1 MTELVLDGNKGW
13 TMDPAGLKKLG
24 ELTAITMISMNDCD
38 LEKLET
44 FPEALTELEILELA
58 DNKLSGASLKAL
70 VACKKLS
77 FLALGGNEKIT
88 MEDLTPLASLPL
100 KELDVVGCKAGDDEF
115 RDAIFSTFEHLEV
128 LDGKD
133 KEGNEIEN
141 EEDELDDDELEED
154 EYEEEGEEDEDEE
167 EGEEHEDEDED
178 EDEDDED
185 DEDDEEDE

>member
-1 MTELVLDGNKGW
+1 MCE
-13 TMDPAGLKKLG
+13 AGLKKLG

-38 LEKLET
+38 LDKLET

-100 KELDVVGCKAGDDEF
+100 KELDVVGCKAGGDEF

-141 EEDELDDDELEED
+141 EEDMLDDDELGLESDEE
-154 EYEEEGEEDEDEE
+154 YWEEDEDEE
-167 EGEEHEDEDED
+167 NEQDEDARARPK
-178 EDEDDED
+178 
-185 DEDDEEDE
+185 

>member
-1 MTELVLDGNKGW
+1 MVRARCVALHTMAPSLSDLIATSVEQSGVPPGEMEELVLDGNKGW

-88 MEDLTPLASLPL
+88 ME
-100 KELDVVGCKAGDDEF
+100 V
-115 RDAIFSTFEHLEV
+115 
-128 LDGKD
+128 
-133 KEGNEIEN
+133 
-141 EEDELDDDELEED
+141 
-154 EYEEEGEEDEDEE
+154 
-167 EGEEHEDEDED
+167 
-178 EDEDDED
+178 
-185 DEDDEEDE
+185 

>member
-1 MTELVLDGNKGW
+1 
-13 TMDPAGLKKLG
+13 
-24 ELTAITMISMNDCD
+24 MNDCD
-38 LEKLET
+38 LKKLET
-44 FPEALTELEILELA
+44 FPEALTELEVLELA

-154 EYEEEGEEDEDEE
+154 EYEEE
-167 EGEEHEDEDED
+167 
-178 EDEDDED
+178 DEDDED
-185 DEDDEEDE
+185 DEDDEEDEEGDEEEPPEDEGNDAADGKRKADEVNGAPAKKAKT